1 MMTVDEHYAGLNA
14 ASSEIRRA
22 VDAAYAAMLA
32 DIRSGMSA
40 RKAAA
45 KAFASFSGE
54 LKDVLRQGLSERMG
68 YPVSDAA
75 LSVYQIGNVKLSTRL
90 YQQAMATGVIAQS
103 IVKAEARGWQ
113 DARRLAL
120 NLYEGYVFRD
130 KEALRVKQPLP
141 KYLRDAVDDAAAAWA
156 KVGSNE
162 LGALLDDAVVGPSL
176 ARELA
181 KMQAATLKTPALKAA
196 YMQVLQGME
205 DGVGQDRLQKLL
217 KTAWHERNRYFANR
231 IAQTELHRAYTT
243 AQARDIMGDDEVQ
256 AVQIRMS
263 SSHPRTDIC
272 DYFSKVDLYGL
283 GPGVYPKDKAPTPPF
298 HPHCLPGDALI
309 TSCGRITAVSK
320 RWYDGDMVV
329 VTTASG
335 KRLTATINHPILTR
349 RGWVGAGLLDIRD
362 DVVTS
367 LDRIPVRWGRGLVN
381 DQHQHMPTSIAEIF
395 DAFMRSGEVS
405 SREVPVASEDFHGD
419 GMTGQVA
426 IIGAYGE
433 LRNGVNKAALQVGA
447 HHLLD
452 PASPRLRGLL
462 CDCVPDLGGKRFFC
476 APYGVVCGRCKSRPL
491 ARGEFGHA
499 QLACL
504 APVADV
510 DAMLGERFGHSATLN
525 PVFLCDS
532 QAGHPFSVVPDNS
545 ALHVLGDG
553 LSLLHG
559 GGANFAPG
567 PQTNA
572 SVDELA
578 FDPRSGDFE
587 LSRDILN
594 GSTGEIFFDAVVGIN
609 IFAWSGHVYNLET
622 DNGFYTCSNIIT
634 HNCRCTA
641 HKMFAYQSSV
651 PRLRHGAHGEFL
663 RSLDASEAAKVMGSR
678 ERLHDALSGAEPMDI
693 WNRNTDPLYRVRTV
707 GDVAKGGGPGV
718 DAGTGDAY
726 DIAKSGG
733 KHGGLCA
740 PRRP

>member
-68 YPVSDAA
+68 YPISAAA
-75 LSVYQIGNVKLSTRL
+75 LDAYPVGNVKLSTSL
-90 YQQAMATGVIAQS
+90 YRQAMATGVIAQF

-120 NLYEGYVFRD
+120 NLYEGYGFRD
-130 KEALRVKQPLP
+130 KETLRVKQPLP
-141 KYLRDAVDDAAAAWA
+141 KYLRAAVDEADAAWA
-156 KVGSNE
+156 KVGSNA

-196 YMQVLQGME
+196 YMQVIEGLE
-205 DGVGQDRLQKLL
+205 NGVGQGRLQNLL

-298 HPHCLPGDALI
+298 HPHC
-309 TSCGRITAVSK
+309 R
-320 RWYDGDMVV
+320 
-329 VTTASG
+329 
-335 KRLTATINHPILTR
+335 
-349 RGWVGAGLLDIRD
+349 
-362 DVVTS
+362 
-367 LDRIPVRWGRGLVN
+367 
-381 DQHQHMPTSIAEIF
+381 
-395 DAFMRSGEVS
+395 
-405 SREVPVASEDFHGD
+405 
-419 GMTGQVA
+419 
-426 IIGAYGE
+426 
-433 LRNGVNKAALQVGA
+433 
-447 HHLLD
+447 
-452 PASPRLRGLL
+452 
-462 CDCVPDLGGKRFFC
+462 CV
-476 APYGVVCGRCKSRPL
+476 
-491 ARGEFGHA
+491 
-499 QLACL
+499 
-504 APVADV
+504 
-510 DAMLGERFGHSATLN
+510 
-525 PVFLCDS
+525 
-532 QAGHPFSVVPDNS
+532 
-545 ALHVLGDG
+545 
-553 LSLLHG
+553 
-559 GGANFAPG
+559 
-567 PQTNA
+567 
-572 SVDELA
+572 
-578 FDPRSGDFE
+578 
-587 LSRDILN
+587 
-594 GSTGEIFFDAVVGIN
+594 
-609 IFAWSGHVYNLET
+609 
-622 DNGFYTCSNIIT
+622 
-634 HNCRCTA
+634 A

-678 ERLHDALSGAEPMDI
+678 ERLQDALDGADPLDI

-707 GDVAKGGGPGV
+707 GDVAK
-718 DAGTGDAY
+718 
-726 DIAKSGG
+726 SGG
-733 KHGGLCA
+733 KHGGRCA